1 MRISILRSRR
11 AVARRVPS
19 GGPRARERDRLISC
33 ALIHYYYH
41 PGSNRLHG
49 LVYYRSLDEQAG
61 TRGRDTGHAPAGPAA
76 RRRLRREMAPRYG
89 DRDGTHDA
97 RGQAPQ
103 RAQHRSMT
111 PNPSGGH
118 SVAPTVSSRGA
129 MHLRHTHDGT
139 HDTRQH
145 HATRAKGREDTAL
158 YLTHSLSRT
167 HSTKARFLQSVSLRC
182 TLKGMV
188 CGGAKLR
195 HQAVAPQGQVSCLQE
210 WRCGALLKQCEA

>member
-1 MRISILRSRR
+1 MVSSTTVRLTSRR
-11 AVARRVPS
+11 ARAAATPDMRQPARRHGGGCVARWRP
-19 GGPRARERDRLISC
+19 AR
-33 ALIHYYYH
+33 
-41 PGSNRLHG
+41 
-49 LVYYRSLDEQAG
+49 
-61 TRGRDTGHAPAGPAA
+61 
-76 RRRLRREMAPRYG
+76 G

>member
-1 MRISILRSRR
+1 
-11 AVARRVPS
+11 
-19 GGPRARERDRLISC
+19 
-33 ALIHYYYH
+33 
-41 PGSNRLHG
+41 
-49 LVYYRSLDEQAG
+49 
-61 TRGRDTGHAPAGPAA
+61 
-76 RRRLRREMAPRYG
+76 
-89 DRDGTHDA
+89 
-97 RGQAPQ
+97 
-103 RAQHRSMT
+103 MT

-182 TLKGMV
+182 TLKEMV

-210 WRCGALLKQCEA
+210 WRRGALLKQCEA